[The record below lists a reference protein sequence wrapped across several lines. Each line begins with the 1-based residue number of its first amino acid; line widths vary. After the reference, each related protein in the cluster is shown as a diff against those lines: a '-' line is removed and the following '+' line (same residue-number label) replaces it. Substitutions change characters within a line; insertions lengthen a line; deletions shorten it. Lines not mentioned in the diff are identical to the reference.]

1 MYHPTMRFRLAYLF
15 SVLLVSLAA
24 SACHSGGILA
34 NRADGAAGSGGG
46 GAVAFDGAVTGSIG
60 GTGVDA
66 PGGSATGGNSATGGG
81 NSPGGASASAG
92 ASAAGGTSATD
103 ARDTAVA
110 MTPLE
115 ACRAAITALAE
126 RRALCNG
133 TPVQDYLGPASAC
146 PDYYFNAD
154 SNRTVPNV
162 TACISTLSAL
172 TCTDIALNL
181 APACLAGGN
190 GPAGAPCAYASQCQS
205 NACPSNSTLCS
216 TCQRETPLGGACG
229 VGASYCQAGSF
240 CNLGTGLCTD
250 AHTIMYAKEGEP
262 CNLRAT
268 PAVGCEGD
276 LQCLGPF
283 ITYQG
288 TCTATPAP
296 GQPCSA
302 YPQICAAGAT
312 CSAAAGWICI
322 AAGDCGA
329 GLQCDANSYCRAGDG
344 GLTCLPRATVGEQCD
359 DSGWTAL
366 PPCLA
371 PAVCY
376 LGTCVV
382 PAPSGAEGDACDSNH
397 PCNGYLLCIAG
408 TCQPLES
415 ICPNGHAD
423 GGTG

>member
-1 MYHPTMRFRLAYLF
+1 MRFRLAYLF

-288 TCTATPAP
+288 TCTPLRPLVSPALPTPRYVRPVLPARPLRAGSASPRGTAAPVCSATPTHTAEP
-296 GQPCSA
+296 A
-302 YPQICAAGAT
+302 TAASPA
-312 CSAAAGWICI
+312 
-322 AAGDCGA
+322 
-329 GLQCDANSYCRAGDG
+329 CRARQWESSA
-344 GLTCLPRATVGEQCD
+344 TTRAG
-359 DSGWTAL
+359 
-366 PPCLA
+366 PPCPLA
-371 PAVCY
+371 LRLQSA
-376 LGTCVV
+376 T
-382 PAPSGAEGDACDSNH
+382 S
-397 PCNGYLLCIAG
+397 
-408 TCQPLES
+408 
-415 ICPNGHAD
+415 GHA
-423 GGTG
+423 